1 MNKILK
7 SIGDFLKRV
16 FGDIFDLI
24 ELKAP
29 QAVVV
34 VQRFKEGIE
43 TYDGDIEA
51 FLDLTNTD
59 KDDKVYE
66 FIKNELP
73 KIAKEIAVIDGLVDG
88 EISDQEALKIYV
100 AYILSKQK
108 AGRVKDYVYL
118 AAKILGAILGKQL
131 PIDLL
136 IMGTQRAYRILF
148 KK

>member
-88 EISDQEALKIYV
+88 EVSDQEALKIYV

>member
-7 SIGDFLKRV
+7 LIGDFLKRV
-16 FGDIFDLI
+16 FGDLFDLI

-29 QAVVV
+29 QAVLVT
-34 VQRFKEGIE
+34 QRFKEGIE
-43 TYDGDIEA
+43 RYDGDIEA
-51 FLDLTNTD
+51 LLDLTKSD
-59 KDDKVYE
+59 KDDKVYD

-73 KIAKEIAVIDGLVDG
+73 KLAKEIALIDGLVDG
-88 EISDQEALKIYV
+88 DVSDEEALKIY
-100 AYILSKQK
+100 ASYILSKQK
-108 AGRVKDYVYL
+108 EGRIKDYVYL